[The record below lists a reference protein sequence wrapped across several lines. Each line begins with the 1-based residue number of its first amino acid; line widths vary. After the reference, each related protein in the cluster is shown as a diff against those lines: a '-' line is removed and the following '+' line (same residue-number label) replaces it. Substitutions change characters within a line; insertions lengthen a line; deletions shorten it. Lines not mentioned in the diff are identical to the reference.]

1 MLLPK
6 KRCRVAQAV
15 PVILNTAKNLNS
27 HPTELLAG
35 HRGTAGLLMFSSC
48 VGFRSGMI
56 LDASLYSA

>member
-1 MLLPK
+1 MLLPE

-35 HRGTAGLLMFSSC
+35 HRGTAGLLELIPKM
-48 VGFRSGMI
+48 VKHGHLAER
-56 LDASLYSA
+56 